1 MIKRVNLENA
11 KKIYKEYMESDFSDD
26 ELPKYEHFVE
36 LIEDEKEIP
45 YVYMEE
51 DVIKAYIVCI
61 EKNGYILI
69 SHLAVLK
76 KYRGQGIGTKLL
88 EEIKEFY
95 KKEKA
100 IILESEAE
108 DSADEK
114 RDLQTIIRRQKFYER
129 CGFIPYNN
137 LDYELTKVKYLIFV
151 YNLQD
156 STLTNQEL
164 KNVIIESYKDILKNK
179 NGLIIKIKGE

>member
-61 EKNGYILI
+61 EKKWIHFNF
-69 SHLAVLK
+69 SFSSVK
-76 KYRGQGIGTKLL
+76 KI
-88 EEIKEFY
+88 
-95 KKEKA
+95 
-100 IILESEAE
+100 
-108 DSADEK
+108 
-114 RDLQTIIRRQKFYER
+114 
-129 CGFIPYNN
+129 
-137 LDYELTKVKYLIFV
+137 
-151 YNLQD
+151 
-156 STLTNQEL
+156 
-164 KNVIIESYKDILKNK
+164 
-179 NGLIIKIKGE
+179 